1 MVPMNLLAGKNRDAD
16 VESRQNGHSKG
27 KGRVR

>member
-16 VESRQNGHSKG
+16 VEKGQNGHSKG